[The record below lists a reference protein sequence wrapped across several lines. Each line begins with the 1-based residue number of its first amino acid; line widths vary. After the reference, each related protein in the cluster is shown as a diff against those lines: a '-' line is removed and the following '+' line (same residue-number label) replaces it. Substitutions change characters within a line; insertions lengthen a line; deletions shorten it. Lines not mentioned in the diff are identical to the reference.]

1 MAIDNKLITV
11 GQVKAVTDTKLD
23 ASKVYDGLDQTVAGY
38 VLDAKQG
45 KILKEMAENAVSNVT
60 INGDYLQVGSTDL
73 TIPYATKAQKDASG
87 NTITETYAPI
97 ASPNLTGTPTAPTAN
112 AGTNSTQIATTAF
125 VTNAISGMAAAAEA
139 MVFKGTISSAAGLPA
154 THKQGWTY
162 KVTTAGQYVGVQCE
176 IGDMIICIAD
186 GSIVSDSDWTVVQA
200 NIDGAVTGPT
210 SAVDS
215 HIAVFN
221 GATGKVIKDSG
232 FTIGTSVPANA
243 VFTDTDTSV
252 TSAANHYTP
261 ERDTSADK
269 TADATGATAEWG
281 IDVVK
286 GVTVQTD
293 SKGHVTGVAVT
304 SGKMPTNPN
313 TDTHRPI
320 QVNGTQVLG
329 DNTTALNLAA
339 GSNVGLVE
347 SEGTVTI
354 SATDT
359 TYESKAAAANGIEVS
374 LVTTGEK
381 ATWNAKTSNEGTV
394 TSVATGVGLTGGNIT
409 TSGTIKAKLKSETAL
424 TNNAVAATE
433 TAGRVYPVAVD
444 SSGDLA
450 VNVPWTDTGT
460 TYTAGTGIDITNE
473 VVTNTGVRS
482 VASGTTNGT
491 ISVNTNGTDAEV
503 AVAGLGSSAYAA
515 IANNLT
521 TTTAGSVLDASQG
534 KALKDEVEVKA
545 GRFTFTVG
553 VPTSAW
559 TETNS
564 IYTATVTVNGIQSD
578 DSCGGIG
585 VLQTGDEETDNEIRN
600 NWADVIRVTAG
611 NNNITLYSVQE
622 PTMLIPL
629 IIEVFRGKEEK
640 KTGIIGLD
648 TNSVTIDDDGESATV
663 GFFKFGGTVSAS
675 SGDET
680 VATVSVTNNEIVIS
694 RVSTGN
700 TEITVTLSGNNE
712 YTGASE
718 TINVVAPPPP
728 PPIFGVI
735 WDKSSSTTLTRTDDA
750 ALFADPVP
758 AAGPESGSSPFDNYL
773 PWSGMVEETIDG
785 NAMVK
790 IPKFYYKWT
799 DDTNS
804 LKLQISSTEQTG
816 FHVSPAHA
824 DRGDGVGERDY
835 VYVGRY
841 HCGNDYTSKT
851 GVQPIRNITRA
862 TARTGCASLGTGF
875 YQLDYAML
883 WTIRMLYLVEYA
895 DWDAQKVI
903 GYGCSPSNSVFTMG
917 YSDDMEY
924 HTGTDTGG
932 RATYGG
938 TQYRYIEGLWDNV
951 FDWCDGIVLSSRAAY
966 VTNVIANY
974 GDSTDN
980 HTKVGDGPSSDD
992 EITGWNVPTT
1002 SGLEWA
1008 LFPNT
1013 TMSNSSYNT
1022 YIADSVS
1029 VSSVIVFVGGR
1040 YGQYRTFGM
1049 FSSYSSNTSHSSGNV
1064 GARLQYLPPAS

>member
-45 KILKEMAENAVSNVT
+45 KILKEMAENAISNVT
-60 INGDYLQVGSTDL
+60 INGDYLQVGNTNL

-125 VTNAISGMAAAAEA
+125 VANAVSSMAAAAEA

-186 GSIVSDSDWTVVQA
+186 GTVASNSDWTVVQA

-210 SAVDS
+210 NAVDS
-215 HIAVFN
+215 RIAVFD

-232 FTIGTSVPANA
+232 FTIGTSVPSGA

-261 ERDTSADK
+261 QRDTSADK

-320 QVNGTQVLG
+320 QINGTQVLG

-359 TYESKAAAANGIEVS
+359 TYESKAAAANGTEVS

-381 ATWNAKTSNEGTV
+381 AIWNAKTSNEGTV
-394 TSVATGVGLTGGNIT
+394 TSVVAGVGLTGGSIT

-450 VNVPWTDTGT
+450 VNVPWTDTDT

-473 VVTNTGVRS
+473 IVTNTGVRS

-491 ISVNTNGTDAEV
+491 ISVNTNGTNAEV
-503 AVAGLGSSAYAA
+503 AVAGLGSSAYAS

-545 GRFTFTVG
+545 GRYIFTVG

-564 IYTATVTVNGIQSD
+564 IYTATVTVNGIQND

-611 NNNITLYSVQE
+611 NNSITLYSVQE

-648 TNSVTIDDDGESATV
+648 TNNVTIDSDEESATV

-694 RVSTGN
+694 RVGTGN
-700 TEITVTLSGNNE
+700 TEVTVSLSGDDKYNATSEIITVIT
-712 YTGASE
+712 
-718 TINVVAPPPP
+718 PPP
-728 PPIFGVI
+728 PPIYGVV
-735 WDKSSSTTLTRTDDA
+735 WDKSSNTTLTRTDDA
-750 ALFADPVP
+750 ALFTNPIP
-758 AAGPESGSSPFDNYL
+758 AVGPESGSSPFDDIL
-773 PWSGMVEETIDG
+773 PWSGMVRETIDG
-785 NAMVK
+785 NEMVK

-799 DDTNS
+799 DDTRS
-804 LKLQISSTEQTG
+804 LKLQISSTGQTG

-851 GVQPIRNITRA
+851 GVYPVRNITRA
-862 TARTGCASLGTGF
+862 TARTGCTSVGMGY
-875 YQLDYAML
+875 YQYDYAML

-903 GYGCSPSNSVFTMG
+903 GYGCSPSGSVFTMG

-924 HTGTDTGG
+924 HTGTDTAS

-951 FDWCDGIVLSSRAAY
+951 RDWCDGIVISSNVPY

-974 GDSTDN
+974 GDDISN
-980 HTKVGDGPSSDD
+980 HINVSDALYFHG
-992 EITGWNVPTT
+992 EITDWAISAIP
-1002 SGLEWA
+1002 GLEWA
-1008 LFPNT
+1008 LYPNA
-1013 TMSNSSYNT
+1013 TMSNSNYDA
-1022 YIADSVS
+1022 YVADHINAGGVVVYTGGYWYQDRGSGLFSLGGVS
-1029 VSSVIVFVGGR
+1029 VS
-1040 YGQYRTFGM
+1040 
-1049 FSSYSSNTSHSSGNV
+1049 NSSGNC